1 MDIHALPTDEQLAEA
16 RKFLLDPKYHKSRL
30 KILDKAIASKR
41 VSRTLFRGKTEV
53 LNLLLNL
60 AETCPEQYKDFRASV
75 IKEFKNTNAADVS
88 AQLGARRRVVSD
100 AVKRSRDRQRLV
112 RAILAYELNRVPTR
126 EELRERVGRYQREW
140 AKRAAEELLLDPQI
154 NQVQQRRAVY
164 DTITAEL
171 QAEVKRLKEERNA
184 AKRKLESGDPQ

>member
-30 KILDKAIASKR
+30 RILEDAVSSKR
-41 VSRTLFRGKTEV
+41 ESRTLFRGKTQV

-60 AETCPEQYKDFRASV
+60 AEVYPDRY
-75 IKEFKNTNAADVS
+75 KEFKNSVVKEFMNSHTGDVS
-88 AQLGARRRVVSD
+88 AQLTSRRTVVSD

-112 RAILAYELNRVPTR
+112 RAILAYELKRAPTR

-154 NQVQQRRAVY
+154 NQIQQRRAVY
-164 DTITAEL
+164 DTITEEL

-184 AKRKLESGDPQ
+184 AKRMLESGDTK